1 MQNESCIAHNI
12 FDTTLSKITNEEQDC
27 DEGHRLLFAIVPSS
41 LTALLDSVVLDLYEQ
56 RLQQSG
62 EIDLGNG
69 RAYEGNLSK
78 QIVSRFAHICNK
90 IVFLPR
96 QSWPQHR
103 ALFNRRELT
112 AFFGNDSGTLEK

>member
-1 MQNESCIAHNI
+1 MKDTSCY
-12 FDTTLSKITNEEQDC
+12 LQ
-27 DEGHRLLFAIVPSS
+27 VPSS

-90 IVFLPR
+90 IVILPR

-103 ALFNRRELT
+103 TLFNYIQLA
-112 AFFGNDSGTLEK
+112 AFSDIIDSGTLKKIVVL

>member
-1 MQNESCIAHNI
+1 MKDTSCY
-12 FDTTLSKITNEEQDC
+12 LQ
-27 DEGHRLLFAIVPSS
+27 VPSS
-41 LTALLDSVVLDLYEQ
+41 LTALVDRVVLDLYEQ

-96 QSWPQHR
+96 QSWSQHR
-103 ALFNRRELT
+103 ALFNRRELHSIIGRI
-112 AFFGNDSGTLEK
+112 FRH

>member
-1 MQNESCIAHNI
+1 MK
-12 FDTTLSKITNEEQDC
+12 DTNCYLQ
-27 DEGHRLLFAIVPSS
+27 VPSS

-103 ALFNRRELT
+103 TLFNYIQLA
-112 AFFGNDSGTLEK
+112 AFSGIDSGTLEK

>member
-1 MQNESCIAHNI
+1 MKDTSCY
-12 FDTTLSKITNEEQDC
+12 LQ
-27 DEGHRLLFAIVPSS
+27 VPSS

-90 IVFLPR
+90 IVFLPC
-96 QSWPQHR
+96 QSCRNIAPC
-103 ALFNRRELT
+103 LT
-112 AFFGNDSGTLEK
+112 AENYIQSAAFSAIALILEPKKIRVVL

>member
-1 MQNESCIAHNI
+1 MKDIGCYLQ
-12 FDTTLSKITNEEQDC
+12 
-27 DEGHRLLFAIVPSS
+27 VPSS

-103 ALFNRRELT
+103 ALFNYIQLA
-112 AFFGNDSGTLEK
+112 AFSGIDSGTLEK

>member
-1 MQNESCIAHNI
+1 MSLAYHTI
-12 FDTTLSKITNEEQDC
+12 FSTQLSPKSQMRREIVMKDVGCYLQ
-27 DEGHRLLFAIVPSS
+27 VPSS

-96 QSWPQHR
+96 QSWSRPV
-103 ALFNRRELT
+103 
-112 AFFGNDSGTLEK
+112 